1 MSTTLAPMIGT
12 YQEKSLHAALKA
24 WYAAPGDRTEQP
36 VDGYV
41 ADLVRGDELI
51 EIQTRNFGALKRK
64 LSALLQNHAVRL
76 VHPIPAQKWIVRLD
90 RDGTTVLSRR
100 RSPKRG
106 SVFDV
111 FDELVSIPGLVA
123 NPQFS
128 LEVLLVEV
136 EETRCHDG
144 RGSWRRRGWSIHRPD
159 SRRRRVPTPLQW
171 SSRLCRPLAR
181 DTAGTVY
188 EQRACRRPRS
198 ATQKIATA
206 CATWEPSTSS
216 ASRATDTVYE
226 QRACRHV
233 NPLASLGLRQ
243 GTA

>member
-1 MSTTLAPMIGT
+1 MTVLPTPAIGT

-24 WYAAPGDRTEQP
+24 WYAAPGDRMEQP

-76 VHPIPAQKWIVRLD
+76 VHPVPAQKWIVRLD

-144 RGSWRRRGWSIHRPD
+144 RGSWRRRGWSIHDQILVGVESQHR
-159 SRRRRVPTPLQW
+159 LQW
-171 SSRLCRPLAR
+171 SSRLYRPLAR

-188 EQRACRRPRS
+188 EQRACRPPRS
-198 ATQKIATA
+198 APRSRPEDRLPAPHGSHSHVVGKLTNTARSATLRRR
-206 CATWEPSTSS
+206 
-216 ASRATDTVYE
+216 SR
-226 QRACRHV
+226 
-233 NPLASLGLRQ
+233 LS
-243 GTA
+243 